1 MLFVWDDNVLIQ
13 AIARGRVEYQNGR
26 YVRVGDE
33 DQSAFELLV
42 SIMQNEHRLAV
53 STELWERY
61 ARHRAR
67 LQDSGIGS
75 NPHPVDVIAQSWVDR
90 VRFFP
95 HPPEIQL
102 PDAFP
107 EDDRYLA
114 YLAAATGAVLV
125 TEDAGVLDAAAGG
138 ALGFEAVT
146 IGEALVRAR
155 VRS

>member
-1 MLFVWDDNVLIQ
+1 MLFVWDDNVLIW
-13 AIARGRVEYQNGR
+13 AIAHGKVDYRSGR

-33 DQSAFELLV
+33 DHSASELLV
-42 SIMQNEHRLAV
+42 SIMQNGHKLAM

-61 ARHRAR
+61 ERHRAR

-75 NPHPVDVIAQSWVDR
+75 NPHPVDVIGQLWVDR
-90 VRFFP
+90 VTFIPR
-95 HPPEIQL
+95 PPEILL
-102 PDAFP
+102 PDSFP
-107 EDDRYLA
+107 DDDRYLA
-114 YLAAATGAVLV
+114 YLAVAADAVLV
-125 TEDAGVLDAAAGG
+125 TEDPGVLEAAAGR

>member
-1 MLFVWDDNVLIQ
+1 MWDDNVLIG
-13 AIARGRVEYQNGR
+13 AIARGKVDYRNGR

-42 SIMQNEHRLAV
+42 SIMQNGHRLAM

-61 ARHRAR
+61 ERHRAR

-75 NPHPVDVIAQSWVDR
+75 NPHPVDVIAQSWVNR
-90 VRFFP
+90 VSFFP
-95 HPPEIQL
+95 YPPEISL
-102 PDAFP
+102 PDSFP
-107 EDDRYLA
+107 HKDRYLA
-114 YLAAATGAVLV
+114 YLALAADAVLV
-125 TEDAGVLDAAAGG
+125 TEDAGVLEAAAAR